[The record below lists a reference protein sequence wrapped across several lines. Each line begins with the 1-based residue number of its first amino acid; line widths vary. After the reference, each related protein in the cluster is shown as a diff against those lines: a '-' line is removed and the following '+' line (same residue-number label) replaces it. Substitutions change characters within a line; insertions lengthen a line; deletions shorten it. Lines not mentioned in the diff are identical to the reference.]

1 MAHKWPLTFRNQEES
16 VKEEQK
22 LFLENYEDIYYTH
35 VRTHIYTHSKV
46 PQAWKMRDQESLVCF
61 HTWAKCQ
68 DNNLQNK
75 EASGTLYDNIG
86 SFYTA
91 ATRGTKTIY
100 FYNLY

>member
-1 MAHKWPLTFRNQEES
+1 
-16 VKEEQK
+16 
-22 LFLENYEDIYYTH
+22 
-35 VRTHIYTHSKV
+35 
-46 PQAWKMRDQESLVCF
+46 MRDQESLVCF

-86 SFYTA
+86 SFYTV